1 MLRALVLA
9 LLMANLGFWAW
20 TQGWLD
26 NVVGVHASGD
36 REPERLARQVKPD
49 TVRVLPPAAPAS
61 VASAAGAASAPAAL
75 ACFEAGPF
83 TPAEATA
90 AQTAL
95 KAALPTLPADR
106 WTDVPTDKPGSWIV
120 YMGKY
125 ANSDGMTKKEDEL
138 KRRRVDYTEI
148 RDLPG
153 LAPGLSLGRYDTQ
166 AAADAALAQFTQQGI
181 RTAKVV
187 ETTAPSVSHVLRV
200 DQADVAL
207 AAQLAALRADAF
219 GKGFVA
225 CAGAEAP
232 GR

>member
-9 LLMANLGFWAW
+9 LLIANLGFWAW

-26 NVVGVHASGD
+26 NVVGVRAGGD

-49 TVRVLPPAAPAS
+49 TVRILPPAAPAS
-61 VASAAGAASAPAAL
+61 VAASAAAPTPL
-75 ACFEAGPF
+75 ACLEAGPF
-83 TPAEATA
+83 TPTEAIAAEA
-90 AQTAL
+90 AL
-95 KAALPTLPADR
+95 KAALPALPAGR
-106 WTDVPTDKPGSWIV
+106 WADITTDKPGSWIV

-125 ANSDGMTKKEDEL
+125 ASNDNLTKKEDEL

-153 LAPGLSLGRYDTQ
+153 LAPGLSLGRYDTH
-166 AAADAALAQFTQQGI
+166 AAADAALAAFTQQGI

-187 ETTAPSVSHVLRV
+187 EATAPSVSHMLRV

-207 AAQLAALRADAF
+207 ATQIGALKADAF

-225 CAGAEAP
+225 CAGAETPA
-232 GR
+232 R